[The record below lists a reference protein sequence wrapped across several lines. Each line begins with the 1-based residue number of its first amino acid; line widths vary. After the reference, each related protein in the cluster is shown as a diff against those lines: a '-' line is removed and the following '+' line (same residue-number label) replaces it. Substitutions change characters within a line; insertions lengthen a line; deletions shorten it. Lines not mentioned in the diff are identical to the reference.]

1 MAQTITKIKWNE
13 ANFFWNDNPYT
24 WDEVQLVEEIAEELD
39 GAGSVS
45 KSKVLQELPD
55 KKKEKLVHLIMRR
68 KGIKIYDGSKKVKE
82 IDIKVDDVELL
93 IKEVKAFVIAE
104 NIDV

>member
-1 MAQTITKIKWNE
+1 MAQFNTKIKWNR
-13 ANFFWNDNPYT
+13 ADFFWNDNGFT
-24 WDEVQLVEEIAEELD
+24 WSDVELIEEITRGD
-39 GAGSVS
+39 TSSTGI
-45 KSKVLQELPD
+45 KKKVDKLEP
-55 KKKEKLVHLIMRR
+55 KKKERLIHLIMRK

>member
-24 WDEVQLVEEIAEELD
+24 WDAVQLVEEIAEELD